1 MKLLSCTFLVGLL
14 CPALARGDD
23 LDQIAHDFW
32 AWRAVWQPFSGDDI
46 PRIDRPAGWVPDW
59 SAGSVEG
66 QRRALA
72 AFVARH
78 KSLDPSGWSVSRKVD
93 HRLIGS
99 ALARVRWE
107 LDIERSWQRNPT
119 FYLFQTLGA
128 IHDRLLQPPPIDT
141 PRSRAIVERMAAI
154 PRTLDQARANLAG
167 HAVGPFTRLAIRA
180 LADVRPHLQIV
191 GHSVAPLL
199 AADDAAA
206 LGPLVA
212 KATAA
217 LEDYR
222 SWLEGEL
229 PRSSSETAVGKENYQ
244 YFLKQVALIPYGPD
258 QLLQMGRQEWERSVA
273 FETYERRRNQGR
285 PALPLF
291 RDQAAQIEREAKDER
306 AIRDYLD
313 AKGLLT
319 VPPWVKHY
327 LNLPLPDY
335 LQALAGLGVTDDLT
349 SPARLDQDGVSYI
362 RPPSESL
369 GYFALATARDP
380 RPIIVHEGVPGH
392 YFQLVLS
399 WAHENPIRRHYYD
412 SGPNEG
418 IGFYAEEMMLQAG
431 LFDDSPR
438 TREIIYNFMRLRALR
453 VEVDVQ
459 LAIGRMTL
467 AQAGEALRTKVP
479 MDRATAEHEAA
490 FFASTPG
497 QAISYQVGKLQ
508 IMKLLAE
515 ARRLQGDAFDLRA
528 FHDFV
533 WKNGNVPIALQRW
546 ELTGLDDEISALD
559 PGR

>member
-1 MKLLSCTFLVGLL
+1 MKTLVRVVLLGFL

-23 LDQIAHDFW
+23 LDQLARDFW
-32 AWRAVWQPFSGDDI
+32 AWRAVWQPLSGDDI

-59 SAGSVEG
+59 SSAAVEG
-66 QRRALA
+66 QRKALA

-78 KSLDPSGWSVSRKVD
+78 KALEPSGWSVARKVD
-93 HRLIGS
+93 HRLVGS
-99 ALARVRWE
+99 ALARARWE

-119 FYLFQTLGA
+119 FYLYQTLGT
-128 IHDRLLQPPPIDT
+128 IHDRLLQPPPIDKE
-141 PRSRAIVERMAAI
+141 RSRAIVERMAAI
-154 PRTLDQARANLAG
+154 PRTLEQARANLDG
-167 HAVGPFTRLAIRA
+167 TAVGPFTRLAIQA
-180 LADVRPHLQIV
+180 LSDVRPSLQV
-191 GHSVAPLL
+191 VARSITPLL
-199 AADDAAA
+199 TADDAVA
-206 LGPLVA
+206 LDPVVEKA
-212 KATAA
+212 ATA
-217 LEDYR
+217 LEAFR
-222 SWLEGEL
+222 TWLEQQS
-229 PRSSSETAVGKENYQ
+229 PRSSSETAVGKDNYE
-244 YFLKQVALIPYGPD
+244 YFLRHVALIPYSPD

-273 FETYERRRNQGR
+273 FETYERRRNQGL
-285 PALPLF
+285 PVLPLY
-291 RDQAAQIEREAKDER
+291 RDQAAQIAREAKDEQ
-306 AIRDYLD
+306 AVRDFLE

-327 LNLPLPDY
+327 RNLPLPDY
-335 LQALAGLGVTDDLT
+335 LHVLAGLGVTDDLT

-453 VEVDVQ
+453 VELDVQ
-459 LAIGRMTL
+459 LATGRMTI
-467 AQAGEALRTKVP
+467 AQAGEVLRTKVP

-490 FFASTPG
+490 FFASSPG

-508 IMKLLAE
+508 VMKLLAD

-533 WKNGNVPIALQRW
+533 WRNGNVPIALQRW
-546 ELTGLDDEISALD
+546 ELTGLDDEIAALD
-559 PGR
+559 AGR